1 MISIHRVKQEVRR
14 EVRLTLLGDLN
25 PASNPESELKD
36 RFSSVDL
43 TGFSISRAAFFVFC
57 VLTGFAQTKYL
68 FAQGFFNNNGPA
80 FIEPQLIEPPREM
93 VRLLEEAREQVQ
105 QKVWSEATLA
115 AGILLGLEEADLES
129 DWSGQDYFLDVRANV
144 GRQSIRQEAI
154 AVLDSMPEA
163 GQAVIELRYGLR
175 AQQELDS
182 AITNRDWSMIS
193 EVSRKYCFTKAGRD
207 AAWLIVEERLGRGL
221 PMDAAVLLENLLKQS
236 RARSHFGAP
245 GMLFLATCWLAADK
259 QELAVAAINSA
270 KAEFP
275 NSKVQWNGTTIDLN
289 TETNTILSEQVASKS
304 ITRTSFKTNEPG
316 WVGGDQQRNAD
327 TSMGLPVPLTN
338 WKYWMH
344 ESIQHEESAYKT
356 VKQKLTD
363 RNTILVPSRV
373 PIVAYPWVIV
383 MSYGQRV
390 NAIHLKTGKM
400 VWGNSFNNI
409 PYDLSMDR
417 FVFREGPTAGIV
429 AQDYLLRRIWGE
441 SGIGQLTS
449 DGSNLYCLAELASV
463 DAAESLTLGI
473 HANVSRPIARRNFN
487 CLQALSIADQG
498 KLIWEVGG
506 ETGLAEPALA
516 GVLFLGAPI
525 AANGELLTMGE
536 LNGEVYLFSV
546 NPSDGRMNWR
556 QQLVAN
562 PASPLA
568 SDPRRRNQSCVPS
581 IAGGICV
588 CPTLSGQLVGVNLN
602 TRSLAWSLPYSQ
614 NSSFAS
620 NRINVFGN
628 PTGGD
633 INAMELRSSD
643 SGVLIVGDCVI
654 HAPSDG
660 DTVYAAGLLDG
671 KQRWELSKNSILY
684 VAAGLDDRI
693 LLVGDQLLYCVE
705 AADGANAWE
714 NPIALNAIGRVVGRG
729 CRNGD
734 HYYVPMSSQEILDI
748 DLRQG
753 KIVDRMRVAQ
763 PLGNLVATADQVIS
777 LSPVELTAYS
787 IRDRVRDEVD
797 LEFATGNVTSPG
809 LQRKSKIYLA
819 EGDIDSAI
827 DTAEKAYRMDRK
839 DPEVQHLLRYIA
851 MRALQED
858 FDKHSSRVLEYEDLI
873 NAGPERTLYLIS
885 VIDGLVKRGESV
897 EVTRKLLELQNDM
910 YQQRFA
916 GPSLSDTIDPENN
929 LTLQN
934 DIWTAA
940 KLAQLYEASNTNARA
955 GMISIVADRI
965 QQLSKSIAAADTE
978 TRSDMFRWLPAAS
991 SLRLEIAKKVFDG
1004 GDLLLAEQLLGEA
1017 AQVASASLQRDSS
1030 ANSSESTEEQKL
1042 LQSKMDKLRLA
1053 IYNTVGRWT
1062 TSVPISSS
1070 LGESLDS
1077 IRTEPFKAANP
1088 NPLMLNRRAK
1098 ETPSETTVADFK
1110 RLSGGLAAW
1119 PNGKVTVDSRIADR
1133 PLQPIL
1139 GSTTCPVKQAT
1150 GTALAGWMVYL
1161 QQGAI
1166 ELVGPTGSQRL
1177 TIQAEII
1184 PRGIG
1189 PTGTIAH
1196 IIDSI
1201 LLLELPTEIIA
1212 IDTLRAAMNNNE
1224 VASSNGDYILWR
1236 ESFSSQ
1242 LTEEPNRFGGSK
1254 LVTERMPWG
1263 SDRIKN
1269 RRGFAIGP
1277 ANHYGV
1283 IVSQSGSVIS
1293 LDPRTG
1299 TRRWVRSGFGSQLT
1313 IGQDDHTLIVLDT
1326 TKSERL
1332 LIDARDGKL
1341 ISRHP
1346 LTEKWE
1352 VWTSAGKNLL
1362 TASEEKVSV
1371 RDGKASS
1378 STIRFKLIDGISGN
1392 VVLEKSFPKDNE
1404 IRAEVI
1410 AASGT
1415 NPACMVA
1422 WQANQPLLF
1431 WNLKSG
1437 KESSYPV
1444 PNKFPMRS
1452 ITLERTGGH
1461 ILILPESPSLRNDV
1475 VQTEEPDRFRKVSGA
1490 MLAIDPQ
1497 DGHPLWKSPVI
1508 VYDFRFPIA
1517 QVRNTP
1523 AIILNRPLKFKANGL
1538 INTETVSVA
1547 VLDSRTGALLYNDN
1561 YLFSTRGGADFQCL
1575 SRLGDGEVTFQ
1586 YRGSEVLIKWSN
1598 KTPDDQPDAQ
1608 ANVQKKADT
1617 NPEKDP
1623 LKESETDATREIGKF
1638 DKKSIQSG
1646 VPAKLL
1652 ERLQSGDNP
1661 DDPLGRPADYDQLF
1675 QQKEDQ

>member
-1 MISIHRVKQEVRR
+1 MFSIHRVKQEVRR
-14 EVRLTLLGDLN
+14 EMRQPLDRDLKLTIG
-25 PASNPESELKD
+25 PESEIRARSARPAL
-36 RFSSVDL
+36 
-43 TGFSISRAAFFVFC
+43 GGIAIPRAAFFAFC
-57 VLTGFAQTKYL
+57 VVTIFSPTRTLI
-68 FAQGFFNNNGPA
+68 AQGFFNNNGPMA
-80 FIEPQLIEPPREM
+80 IEPQLIEPPREM

-115 AGILLGLEEADLES
+115 AGILLGLEEADLDS
-129 DWSGQDYFLDVRANV
+129 DWSGQDYFLDVRTNV

-154 AVLDSMPEA
+154 AVLDSMPEP

-175 AQQELDS
+175 AQQELD
-182 AITNRDWSMIS
+182 AGIAERDWNKIS
-193 EVSRKYCFTKAGRD
+193 EVGRKYCFTKAGRD
-207 AAWLIVEERLGRGL
+207 AAWLVVEERLGRGL
-221 PMDAAVLLENLLKQS
+221 AMDAAVLLENLLKQS
-236 RARSHFGAP
+236 KARSHFGAG

-259 QELAVAAINSA
+259 QELAVAAINA
-270 KAEFP
+270 TKAEFP
-275 NSKVQWNGTTIDLN
+275 NAKVQWNGTTIDLSAD
-289 TETNTILSEQVASKS
+289 TNMILSQQIAAKS
-304 ITRTSFKTNEPG
+304 IAKTSFKTNEPG

-363 RNTILVPSRV
+363 RNSILVPSRV

-417 FVFREGPTAGIV
+417 FVFRDGPTSGIV

-463 DAAESLTLGI
+463 DAAESLTLGV

-487 CLQALSIADQG
+487 CLQALSIAEQG

-525 AANGELLTMGE
+525 SSNGELLTMGE
-536 LNGEVYLFSV
+536 LNGEVYLFSI
-546 NPSDGRMNWR
+546 NPDDGRMNWR

-614 NSSFAS
+614 NSNFAP

-633 INAMELRSSD
+633 INPMELRSSD
-643 SGVLIVGDCVI
+643 SGVLIVGDCIV

-660 DTVYAAGLLDG
+660 DTVYAAGLFDG

-705 AADGANAWE
+705 ASDGSNAWE
-714 NPIALNAIGRVVGRG
+714 NPISLGAIGRVVGRG
-729 CRNGD
+729 CRNGE
-734 HYYVPMSSQEILDI
+734 HYYVPMSNQEILDI
-748 DLRQG
+748 NLRQG
-753 KIVDRMRVAQ
+753 KIIDRMRVAQ
-763 PLGNLVATADQVIS
+763 SLGNLVATADQVIS

-797 LEFATGNVTSPG
+797 LEFAAGNVTSPG

-819 EGDIDSAI
+819 EGDIDAAI
-827 DTAEKAYRMDRK
+827 ETAEKAYRMDRN

-858 FDKHSSRVLEYEDLI
+858 FDKHSTRVLEYEDLI

-910 YQQRFA
+910 YQRRFS

-940 KLAQLYEASNTNARA
+940 KLAQLYEASNANARA
-955 GMISIVADRI
+955 GMISIVSDRI

-978 TRSDMFRWLPAAS
+978 TRSEMFRWLPAAS
-991 SLRLEIAKKVFDG
+991 LLRLEIAQKAYDG
-1004 GDLLLAEQLLGEA
+1004 GDLLLSEQLLEEA
-1017 AQVASASLQRDSS
+1017 AQVSSASLQLDTSVIP
-1030 ANSSESTEEQKL
+1030 SESNEEQKL
-1042 LQSKMDKLRLA
+1042 LQRKIDKLRLD

-1062 TSVPISSS
+1062 TSVPIASN

-1077 IRTEPFKAANP
+1077 IRTEPSKVSNP
-1088 NPLMLNRRAK
+1088 SPFMLSRRAK
-1098 ETPSETTVADFK
+1098 EMQSEITISDFK
-1110 RLSGGLAAW
+1110 RLANGIADW
-1119 PNGKVTVDSRIADR
+1119 PTGKATAESRIADR

-1139 GSTTCPVKQAT
+1139 GSTTCPVKQST
-1150 GTALAGWMVYL
+1150 GTALTGWMVYL

-1189 PTGTIAH
+1189 PTGTLAH
-1196 IIDSI
+1196 VIDSI

-1224 VASSNGDYILWR
+1224 IASSNGDYILWR

-1254 LVTERMPWG
+1254 LVAERMPWG

-1283 IVSQSGSVIS
+1283 IVSQGGSVIS

-1313 IGQDDHTLIVLDT
+1313 IAQDDHTLIVLDA

-1341 ISRHP
+1341 ISKHP
-1346 LTEKWE
+1346 MPEKWE

-1362 TASEEKVSV
+1362 TASEEKASSKE
-1371 RDGKASS
+1371 GKSSS
-1378 STIRFKLIDGISGN
+1378 STIRFRLIDGISGS
-1392 VVLEKSFPKDNE
+1392 VLLEKSFPKDNE
-1404 IRAEVI
+1404 VRAEVI
-1410 AASGT
+1410 AASGP

-1422 WQANQPLLF
+1422 WQANQPLQF

-1437 KESSYPV
+1437 KEFSYEV
-1444 PNKFPMRS
+1444 PNKFLMRS
-1452 ITLERTGGH
+1452 ITLERTGDH

-1475 VQTEEPDRFRKVSGA
+1475 VQSEEADRFRKVSGA
-1490 MLAIDPQ
+1490 MLAIDPV
-1497 DGHPLWKSPVI
+1497 DGHPVWKSPMN

-1523 AIILNRPLKFKANGL
+1523 AIILTRPLKFKANGL
-1538 INTETVSVA
+1538 IGTETVSAA
-1547 VLDSRTGALLYNDN
+1547 VLDSRTGDLIYSDN

-1575 SRLGDGEVTFQ
+1575 ARLGAGEVTFQ
-1586 YRGSEVLIKWSN
+1586 YRGSEVLIKWSD
-1598 KTPDDQPDAQ
+1598 KTKDAQ
-1608 ANVQKKADT
+1608 PNVQLNVQNKADAP
-1617 NPEKDP
+1617 PEKDP
-1623 LKESETDATREIGKF
+1623 VKDSGSDTTREIGKF

-1652 ERLQSGDNP
+1652 ERLQSEDNP
-1661 DDPLGRPADYDQLF
+1661 NDPLGRPADYDQLF
-1675 QQKEDQ
+1675 QQEEDQ